1 MLTKKCKKSVRS
13 LGTIVILIVY
23 VTIDRY
29 NSATVREQRSKRNPR
44 DPVPEQTTAA
54 DNLNSGT
61 VKTIVG
67 YSREFKVRK
76 VLADQVV
83 CRKGDEPVGDEN
95 SGDTSKWKFD
105 RRLGMHL
112 FSAHLDLREDPYR
125 YIRII
130 GLAPRNVSVYCQ
142 CAAVNLPPPLHTT
155 RCRPLPVDCVS
166 GTRLEVPA
174 CDHCE
179 MNYSD
184 DHFQCPAVFNSS
196 ANIKTACFRP

>member
-142 CAAVNLPPPLHTT
+142 VSTSSGYPSPGTISFLSYLLPLSLT
-155 RCRPLPVDCVS
+155 S
-166 GTRLEVPA
+166 
-174 CDHCE
+174 
-179 MNYSD
+179 
-184 DHFQCPAVFNSS
+184 
-196 ANIKTACFRP
+196 